1 MEAENLRL
9 KKTNTA
15 LRQALSS
22 LQKSAERAV
31 GNMESQCDLIN
42 DDNQSYMCKDFYY
55 KKIVKCDICQ
65 DADPAAVEKTA
76 ECSTSSDCESPYTDC
91 WMGTCVTEINVG
103 FNPFASK
110 CSKRNDCIYDCQ
122 EADSSKTKYDCM
134 KECPKSLCE
143 EEKAVGGS
151 WQNGKCMSFGSYLNF
166 DSGAVV
172 QDMGTGWSE

>member
-1 MEAENLRL
+1 MKECP
-9 KKTNTA
+9 K
-15 LRQALSS
+15 S
-22 LQKSAERAV
+22 LCE
-31 GNMESQCDLIN
+31 
-42 DDNQSYMCKDFYY
+42 
-55 KKIVKCDICQ
+55 
-65 DADPAAVEKTA
+65 EKTA

-151 WQNGKCMSFGSYLNF
+151 WENGKCMSFGSYLNF

-172 QDMGTGWSE
+172 QDMGTGWSESSCQSECDSSSTTKACQYEFWTQTCSMIYFHTNEIYGAGDHDALCYVK